1 LSMTTHD
8 ESNDNEQRPPEL
20 PLQAQ
25 VIDVEEPI
33 ETQEDSGS
41 FITEPS
47 KLIRIASMT
56 RAMLDEVRQA
66 DLDEPGRRRL
76 GEIYTNSLDQ
86 LRESLSEDLQE
97 ELESIFQPLH
107 EDTSSESELR
117 IVQAQLVGWLEG
129 LFHGIQASLFSQQ
142 AAAAAQLDEMR
153 SRRGLEAAPEETGGP
168 GQYL

>member
-1 LSMTTHD
+1 MTTHK
-8 ESNDNEQRPPEL
+8 DNNETEEHPPEL
-20 PLQAQ
+20 PLEAQ
-25 VIDVEEPI
+25 VVDVEEPI
-33 ETQEDSGS
+33 ETQPESGS

-47 KLIRIASMT
+47 RLIRIASMT

-86 LRESLSEDLQE
+86 LRESLSEDLQD

-107 EDTSSESELR
+107 EEQASESELR

-153 SRRGLEAAPEETGGP
+153 SRRALEAASEESGGP

>member
-1 LSMTTHD
+1 MTTHD
-8 ESNDNEQRPPEL
+8 EPNGTTERPAEL

-25 VIDVEEPI
+25 VVDSGEPI
-33 ETQEDSGS
+33 ETEEDSGS

-56 RAMLDEVRQA
+56 RAMLEEVRQA
-66 DLDEPGRRRL
+66 EVDEPGRRRL
-76 GEIYTNSLDQ
+76 AEIYTNSLEQ
-86 LRESLSEDLQE
+86 LRESLSDDLQE

-107 EDTSSESELR
+107 KEETSESELR

-153 SRRGLEAAPEETGGP
+153 RRRALEAATEEGGRTP

>member
-1 LSMTTHD
+1 MTTHD
-8 ESNDNEQRPPEL
+8 DTAESEALPPE
-20 PLQAQ
+20 PSLQAQ
-25 VIDVEEPI
+25 VVDDETI
-33 ETQEDSGS
+33 ETGDESGS

-56 RAMLDEVRQA
+56 RAMLEEVRQA
-66 DLDEPGRRRL
+66 ELDEPGRRRL

-107 EDTSSESELR
+107 QEDTSESELR
-117 IVQAQLVGWLEG
+117 IVQAQMVGWLEG

-142 AAAAAQLDEMR
+142 AAAASQLDEMR
-153 SRRGLEAAPEETGGP
+153 SRRALEAANEESGGP